1 MGEDMTFKLSY
12 DAEDEIF
19 LSILYKGYECCY
31 FCYSEDVRK
40 FHSNREKYAYK
51 NEDIQTYIRT
61 LGAYE
66 TLAKHYSCSVKNTEK
81 LLRDI
86 RERIDYKYKIAK
98 GMSQ

>member
-1 MGEDMTFKLSY
+1 MIKIDLPY

-19 LSILYKGYECCY
+19 LSILFKGYECCY

-40 FHSNREKYAYK
+40 LHSDRERYAYK
-51 NEDIQTYIRT
+51 QEDIENYIRT

-66 TLAKHYSCSVKNTEK
+66 TLAKHYSCSDKETEK

-86 RERIDYKYKIAK
+86 RDRIDFKYHIAK